1 MNCTKESVFV
11 FWGVARRR
19 APQIFLH
26 PLRYYEIACS
36 TCTCT
41 ITITMTM
48 NNEPSLCYENAE
60 LHRRYFA
67 PQHHQQLLLA
77 RASSYAEHYSLID

>member
-26 PLRYYEIACS
+26 PLTVTEIA
-36 TCTCT
+36 CTCT
-41 ITITMTM
+41 ITITM